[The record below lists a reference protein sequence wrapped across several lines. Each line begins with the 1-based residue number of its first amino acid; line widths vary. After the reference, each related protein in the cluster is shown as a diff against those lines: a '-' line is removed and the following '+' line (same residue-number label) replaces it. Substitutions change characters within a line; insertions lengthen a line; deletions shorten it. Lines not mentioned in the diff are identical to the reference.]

1 MPTIKSLVGTP
12 TNADGVAPDP
22 EIILGW
28 LSELEGMPR
37 EFMLSVHM
45 IGCSDRIDV
54 REVKVLVPLESNRAE
69 IPMPVERYLKR
80 LTYIGGIAR
89 RHLTLSVS

>member
-12 TNADGVAPDP
+12 INADGVTADP
-22 EIILGW
+22 EIIRGW

-37 EFMLSVHM
+37 EFMLNVHK
-45 IGCSDRIDV
+45 IGWSDCIDV

-69 IPMPVERYLKR
+69 ILMPVERYLKR
-80 LTYIGGIAR
+80 STYIGGIAR